1 MNRKYRLSSDFLTA
15 PKGKGK
21 NKDKDKEKKKPKPI
35 LLTPQ
40 EKRAVLAVL
49 VAVPLVVAVG
59 VLLRPLFSGKGS
71 VHGTVTLNGAP
82 VPWGRISFV
91 GETGYRVSKT
101 SQIKNGRYEIKDI
114 PTGPVKISVESFQ
127 APALAPGSA
136 TNPMVKGFGPPKGA
150 EPPPEVAGK
159 YLPIPP
165 RYGSPD
171 TSDLE
176 YTVRRGDQEHDV
188 PLSP

>member
-1 MNRKYRLSSDFLTA
+1 
-15 PKGKGK
+15 
-21 NKDKDKEKKKPKPI
+21 
-35 LLTPQ
+35 
-40 EKRAVLAVL
+40 
-49 VAVPLVVAVG
+49 VAI
-59 VLLRPLFSGKGS
+59 LLRPLFTGKGS
-71 VHGTVTLNGAP
+71 VHGQVPLNGAP
-82 VPWGRISFV
+82 VPWGRITFV
-91 GETGYRVSKT
+91 GETGDRVSKT

-114 PTGPVKISVESFQ
+114 PTGPVKITVESFK
-127 APALAPGSA
+127 APALAPASA

-165 RYGSPD
+165 RYGSTD

-176 YTVRRGDQEHDV
+176 YTVGRGNQEHDV